1 MAFTIPQNCTG
12 CGACAAGCPVQCI
25 EMQVDREGFR
35 YPQLD
40 TSRCISCQKCENVCP
55 VIRKSP
61 PQAQPRAYAVKHRDD
76 AVRIRSSS
84 GGVFPALAEFVLTNG
99 GAVCGAVYAEDF
111 SVVHQIAE
119 DAAGT
124 QKMQGAKYAQS
135 RTEHLFA
142 EIRRILEAGQ
152 WLLFVGTPCQV
163 AGVKAFLGKDY
174 EKLILVDMICHGVP
188 SPKAWE
194 KYLRYRRGKDAG
206 DAAISAI
213 NQRDKCSGWS
223 NYGYSVRIDYQN
235 GKTYCAQQSKDVY
248 LQGFVNNLYLRPSCA
263 QCPFKGNL
271 RCSDLTLGD
280 YWGVWEQYPQAD
292 DNKGV
297 SLVLVNTQKGAAY
310 WGRIGEAL
318 DSFPVDLQVALA
330 QNPSAVNSSAPHE
343 KRDLFFERMDT
354 CEFDVLVSGLLFGA
368 PKKQSLL
375 RRILRKIRK

>member
-61 PQAQPRAYAVKHRDD
+61 PQAQPQAYAVKNRDD

-99 GAVCGAVYAEDF
+99 GAVCGAVYDEDF

-135 RTEHLFA
+135 RTEHLFS

-188 SPKAWE
+188 TPKAWE

-263 QCPFKGNL
+263 QCPFKGNV

-280 YWGVWEQYPQAD
+280 YWGVWDQYPQAD

-318 DSFPVDLQVALA
+318 DAFPVDLQAALA

-375 RRILRKIRK
+375 RRVLRKIRK

>member
-61 PQAQPRAYAVKHRDD
+61 PQTQPQAYAVKNRDD

-84 GGVFPALAEFVLTNG
+84 GGVFPALAEFMLANG
-99 GAVCGAVYAEDF
+99 GAVCGAVYDEDF

-248 LQGFVNNLYLRPSCA
+248 LQGFLNNLYLRPSCA
-263 QCPFKGNL
+263 QCPFKGNV

-280 YWGVWEQYPQAD
+280 YWGVWDQYPQAD

-318 DSFPVDLQVALA
+318 DAFPVDLQAALA

-368 PKKQSLL
+368 PKKQNLL